1 MKCDEQVVPLVK
13 SLTNE
18 VNKNEGRG
26 TKIALEAIN
35 ECEKEKSDIH
45 SQLVKS
51 FGTGLNLANLNLFY
65 NFIGAAGATSIAEA
79 IKVNLEDANQ
89 CGFVVQWY

>member
-26 TKIALEAIN
+26 TKIALEASIF
-35 ECEKEKSDIH
+35 K
-45 SQLVKS
+45 
-51 FGTGLNLANLNLFY
+51 GTCLL
-65 NFIGAAGATSIAEA
+65 
-79 IKVNLEDANQ
+79 
-89 CGFVVQWY
+89 

>member
-1 MKCDEQVVPLVK
+1 M
-13 SLTNE
+13 
-18 VNKNEGRG
+18 
-26 TKIALEAIN
+26 
-35 ECEKEKSDIH
+35 KEKKVIFTH
-45 SQLVKS
+45 S
-51 FGTGLNLANLNLFY
+51 LNLANLNLFY

>member
-35 ECEKEKSDIH
+35 ECEREKSDIH
-45 SQLVKS
+45 SQFESSQFEFVLQ
-51 FGTGLNLANLNLFY
+51 FY
-65 NFIGAAGATSIAEA
+65 WC
-79 IKVNLEDANQ
+79 
-89 CGFVVQWY
+89 CGCYIYC